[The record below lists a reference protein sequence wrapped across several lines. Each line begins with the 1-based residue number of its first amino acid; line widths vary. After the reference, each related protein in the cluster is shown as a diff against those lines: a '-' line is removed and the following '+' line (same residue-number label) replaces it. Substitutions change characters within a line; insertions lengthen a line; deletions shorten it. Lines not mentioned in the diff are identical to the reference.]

1 MSRCRIL
8 CIWPDGSYF
17 RATEAEG
24 EQLVCDGLAEW
35 SGSHTLRMQEISSS
49 GGKLSLKVGAKLA
62 TAAQRNES
70 WARVAVQAI
79 LGR

>member
-1 MSRCRIL
+1 
-8 CIWPDGSYF
+8 
-17 RATEAEG
+17 
-24 EQLVCDGLAEW
+24 VCDGLAEW
-35 SGSHTLRMQEISSS
+35 DGTRALRMQETSNSG
-49 GGKLSLKVGAKLA
+49 GGKLSLRVGGKLG

>member
-1 MSRCRIL
+1 MPHHPIVCV
-8 CIWPDGSYF
+8 WPDGENF
-17 RATEAEG
+17 RATVSEA

-35 SGSHTLRMQEISSS
+35 AGPRTLRLQEISNS
-49 GGKLSLKVGAKLA
+49 GGRLSLQAGGRLA
-62 TAAQRNES
+62 TAAQRNEG